1 MSETPFISV
10 ERGVAALALSK
21 EPPQGVTL
29 PQATNVG
36 EYPGLGLV
44 ARMPYLSIEIID
56 GTQDFLTDEPLVEVN
71 AFTASWSASES
82 LLNHISLSLMGY
94 PRSVTLG
101 SRRFVVDSCRT
112 IQRPRREDWEDDKV
126 RRMSAIYQLS
136 IRR

>member
-1 MSETPFISV
+1 MSETTFMSV
-10 ERGVAALALSK
+10 EKGVTALALSR
-21 EPPQGVTL
+21 PAIGGAQL
-29 PQATNVG
+29 PTAEGWG
-36 EYPGLGLV
+36 EYPGIAL
-44 ARMPYLSIEIID
+44 ADRMPYVSVEVVS
-56 GTQDFLTDEPLVEVN
+56 GEQTFLQDEPLVEVN
-71 AFTASWSASES
+71 AFAASWSASES

-101 SRRFVVDSCRT
+101 SRRFIVDSCRT